1 MRAHAVRPLT
11 GKPQRGR
18 VVTGPAAT
26 RPLRPDRGVLAGE
39 PEDVLAPHDDPYYE
53 PLDPRVLADPHP
65 YYRRLREAHP
75 VHWHGMLGSWVV
87 TEHAAGRRVLADPAR
102 YASDF
107 RRAGI
112 EVPAA
117 SVSLQRLDPPE
128 HTGIR
133 RLLIAALHE
142 MPQRALADRLRE
154 TMTSRL
160 LGLADSCPADLVRG
174 FARPVALDTIS
185 RYLGVQPPGGEEF
198 ERYSNAIVRS
208 MDAGLDP
215 SRAEAGNEA
224 RAKLR
229 DLVAGWLAAENQTGF
244 VAAAR
249 RARHVR
255 PGISAD
261 LLANSLRAVLHAGY
275 ESSSR
280 LLGAVLLRLARR
292 PGLLDLLSGSD
303 GADDLA
309 DELVRLDGSVQ
320 ADGRICV
327 ADGELGGQRVRRGDV
342 VIVLLAAA
350 NRDPAVFPSP
360 DEVNPRPRRG
370 LHLGFGRGAHSCLGA
385 ALVTLQL
392 RTLFSCLRDN
402 GITLTLADCPVWEDT
417 ATLRGL
423 TTLPVHVSVR
433 RKTALRWR

>member
-1 MRAHAVRPLT
+1 M
-11 GKPQRGR
+11 
-18 VVTGPAAT
+18 
-26 RPLRPDRGVLAGE
+26 
-39 PEDVLAPHDDPYYE
+39 APHDNPPDDPYYE

-75 VHWHGMLGSWVV
+75 VYWHGMLGSWVV
-87 TEHAAGRRVLADPAR
+87 TEHAAGRQVLADPAC

-133 RLLIAALHE
+133 RLLISALHQV
-142 MPQRALADRLRE
+142 PQRAMAEHLRA

-160 LGLADSCPADLVRG
+160 RALAGDRPADLVWG

-185 RYLGVQPPGGEEF
+185 RYLGVQPPDGEEF
-198 ERYSNAIVRS
+198 ECYSNAIVRS
-208 MDAGLDP
+208 MNAGLDP
-215 SRAEAGNEA
+215 SRAEPGNRA
-224 RAKLR
+224 RAELSE
-229 DLVAGWLAAENQTGF
+229 LVAGWLADENETGF
-244 VAAAR
+244 VAAAS
-249 RARHVR
+249 RARRLR
-255 PGISAD
+255 PDISAD

-280 LLGAVLLRLARR
+280 LLGAALLRLARR
-292 PGLLDLLSGSD
+292 PGLLDLASGPD

-309 DELVRLDGSVQ
+309 DELARLDGSVQ
-320 ADGRICV
+320 ADGRMCV
-327 ADGELGGQRVRRGDV
+327 ADGELGGQRIRRGDV

-360 DEVNPRPRRG
+360 DKVNPRPRRG

-392 RTLFSCLRDN
+392 RTLFDCLRDN
-402 GITLTLADCPVWEDT
+402 GITLTLAGCPVWEDT

-423 TTLPVHVSVR
+423 TSLPVQVSVR
-433 RKTALRWR
+433 RKTPLYWR

>member
-1 MRAHAVRPLT
+1 M
-11 GKPQRGR
+11 
-18 VVTGPAAT
+18 TGPAAT
-26 RPLRPDRGVLAGE
+26 LLLRPDRGVLAGE
-39 PEDVLAPHDDPYYE
+39 PEDVLAAHDKPHDDPYYE
-53 PLDPRVLADPHP
+53 PLDPRVPADPHP
-65 YYRRLREAHP
+65 VYRALREAHP
-75 VHWHGMLGSWVV
+75 VYWHGMLDSWVV
-87 TEHAAGRRVLADPAR
+87 TEHAAGRQVLADPAR

-107 RRAGI
+107 RRAGLD
-112 EVPAA
+112 VPAA

-133 RLLIAALHE
+133 RLLISALHQT
-142 MPQRALADRLRE
+142 PQRAMAGHLRAS
-154 TMTSRL
+154 MASRL

-174 FARPVALDTIS
+174 FARPVALDAIC

-224 RAKLR
+224 RAQLSE
-229 DLVAGWLAAENQTGF
+229 LVAGWLASENQTGF

-249 RARHVR
+249 RAR

-280 LLGAVLLRLARR
+280 LLGAALLRLARR
-292 PGLLDLLSGSD
+292 PGLLDLLSGLD

-320 ADGRICV
+320 ADGRMCV

-350 NRDPAVFPSP
+350 NRDPAVFPCP

-385 ALVTLQL
+385 ALVNLQL
-392 RTLFSCLRDN
+392 RTLFDCLRDN
-402 GITLTLADCPVWEDT
+402 GITLTLAGCPVWEDT

-423 TTLPVHVSVR
+423 TSLPVQVSIR
-433 RKTALRWR
+433 RKTSLHWR

>member
-1 MRAHAVRPLT
+1 PAPL
-11 GKPQRGR
+11 
-18 VVTGPAAT
+18 
-26 RPLRPDRGVLAGE
+26 DRGVLAGE
-39 PEDVLAPHDDPYYE
+39 PEDVLAPHDDPYFE

-75 VHWHGMLGSWVV
+75 VYWHGMLGSWVV
-87 TEHAAGRRVLADPAR
+87 TEHAAGRQVLADTAR
-102 YASDF
+102 YAADF

-112 EVPAA
+112 DVPAA
-117 SVSLQRLDPPE
+117 SVNLQQLDPPE

-133 RLLIAALHE
+133 RLLVCALHQV
-142 MPQRALADRLRE
+142 PQRAMADHLRT

-160 LGLADSCPADLVRG
+160 LALGEACPADLVWG
-174 FARPVALDTIS
+174 FARPVALDAIS
-185 RYLGVQPPGGEEF
+185 RYLGVQPPDGEEF

-208 MDAGLDP
+208 MDSGLDP
-215 SRAEAGNEA
+215 SRAEAGDQA
-224 RAKLR
+224 RARLSE
-229 DLVAGWLAAENQTGF
+229 LVAGWLADDNQIGF

-249 RARHVR
+249 RARYVR

-280 LLGAVLLRLARR
+280 LLGAALLRLARR
-292 PGLLDLLSGSD
+292 PGLLDQLSALD

-327 ADGELGGQRVRRGDV
+327 ADGELGGQRIRRGDV

-350 NRDPAVFPSP
+350 NRDPAVFPCP

-385 ALVTLQL
+385 ALVNLQL
-392 RTLFSCLRDN
+392 RTLFDCLRDN
-402 GITLTLADCPVWEDT
+402 GITLTLAGCPAWEDT

-423 TTLPVHVSVR
+423 TSLPVQVSVR
-433 RKTALRWR
+433 RKTSLHWR